1 MHPPEIIAIAA
12 LTEGDR
18 IIGNNGKVP
27 WRIPADMERFKQ
39 LTKGHTVI
47 MGRNTWEQDL
57 ERCPLPGRHN
67 IVVSTSLADDLA
79 ARHCPSNGYQLTVAQ
94 SLTEALEQAGD
105 RTKVFIIGGSIL
117 YQSALQLTDTLELTI
132 VESSHIGDT
141 VFPPYEHL
149 IGTEFELAASEQHSG
164 YRFETYRRICT
175 PQPRSKKQESSDRH
189 FPDVPR

>member
-18 IIGNNGKVP
+18 IVGNNGKVP

-132 VESSHIGDT
+132 VESSYIGDT
-141 VFPPYEHL
+141 VFPPLRTSHRHRIRTSRQRTTQWLSIRNLPPHL
-149 IGTEFELAASEQHSG
+149 YPATAIEEAG
-164 YRFETYRRICT
+164 
-175 PQPRSKKQESSDRH
+175 K
-189 FPDVPR
+189 